1 MKAYVLLLTTLL
13 AAAACG
19 DTLDAAS
26 QATWWKTKEA
36 MCGREMR
43 EWSKYADR
51 RNKIV
56 DRITQEC
63 YAQDNQPCTDL
74 RVERTEIE
82 REFRAIDIERTACF
96 DKTPDWRTYN

>member
-13 AAAACG
+13 AAACG

-63 YAQDNQPCTDL
+63 YA
-74 RVERTEIE
+74 ERTEIE

>member
-1 MKAYVLLLTTLL
+1 MKAYVLLLTLL
-13 AAAACG
+13 IAACG

-56 DRITQEC
+56 DRITQV
-63 YAQDNQPCTDL
+63 ARLMFIAD
-74 RVERTEIE
+74 
-82 REFRAIDIERTACF
+82 
-96 DKTPDWRTYN
+96 